1 MPPIYIPPVSGA
13 GQSVY
18 DTAGSY
24 TWSKPTGISTVT
36 ILCIGSGGNG
46 GTVTTTN
53 GGGGGGGGTS
63 VITVPAFLVPDTL
76 YLNVGAGGAGNTS
89 ANYTFASVFNNGWVA
104 QDIFIYAVGGGN
116 ASTSSGGAGG
126 ANITGTNLIWYN
138 SGYATNVG
146 VLINTS
152 VGPGGGTGSNNIARY
167 AFVTGGAG
175 GGAAGGAGAGI
186 NAYGSIPAI
195 SGGAF
200 GVNGIDG
207 TTTVVSGMYM
217 FSGGTGGGAGNTTTL
232 PGNGGK
238 GGPGCGGGGP
248 GYTSGAT
255 VGTPGS
261 GGDGYIGITW
271 A

>member
-1 MPPIYIPPVSGA
+1 MPIGIPSS
-13 GQSVY
+13 SVTTNTY
-18 DTAGSY
+18 NTAGSY
-24 TWSKPTGISTVT
+24 TWSKPSGISTVT

-53 GGGGGGGGTS
+53 GGGGGGGGIS

-76 YLNVGAGGAGNTS
+76 YLKVGAGGAGNTS

-104 QDIFIYAVGGGN
+104 QDIFIYAVGGTN
-116 ASTSSGGAGG
+116 ATTSTGGTGG
-126 ANITGTNLIWYN
+126 TNISNTNLIWYN
-138 SGYATNVG
+138 PVNAMNFG

-152 VGPGGGTGSNNIARY
+152 AGPPGGTGSNYIDRLPL
-167 AFVTGGAG
+167 VTGGTGGGSAGGAG
-175 GGAAGGAGAGI
+175 GVI
-186 NAYGSIPAI
+186 HAYGSIPEI

-200 GVNGIDG
+200 GVNGING
-207 TTTVVSGMYM
+207 TTTVVSGMFM